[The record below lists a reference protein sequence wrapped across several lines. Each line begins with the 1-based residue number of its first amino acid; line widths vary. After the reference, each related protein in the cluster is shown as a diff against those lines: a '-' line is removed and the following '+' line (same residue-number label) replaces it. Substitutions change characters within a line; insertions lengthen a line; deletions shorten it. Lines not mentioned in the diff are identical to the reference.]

1 MCVPLRVLNSR
12 ITTIKVG
19 TIPFKLSEIFM
30 TRGYFERIIL
40 IFLFCDI
47 VLQEAVEMKKYL
59 RVSNFFIE
67 QTRYQYLRRPN
78 STRKLN
84 PLNNAKNDSQTAL
97 NTVIMSV
104 L

>member
-1 MCVPLRVLNSR
+1 
-12 ITTIKVG
+12 
-19 TIPFKLSEIFM
+19 M

-59 RVSNFFIE
+59 RVSIFFIE
-67 QTRYQYLRRPN
+67 QTRYYLRRPN